1 VNNESSHQNK
11 KSRNIRIVGITDGN
25 LFDKTT
31 WSGCS
36 YGFFTAIQKIDCL
49 YAGISGL
56 PPQLIKRLYQLKNFS
71 WGLKRWKFKYHI
83 DIAYFEAMTR
93 KVEMELSKLNDNFT
107 HIIQVFSF
115 YDVPSI
121 IENKN
126 VVTCAFQD
134 GNLIRRL
141 NNPFGHP
148 HISPRLIDKAM
159 QREIRIFRR
168 LDYIFTFSEWLRQ
181 SFINEYNIK
190 PDKVFT
196 VGAGANIPIPETNN
210 KQEFDGRT
218 ILFIGID
225 FERKGGK
232 ILLEAFRKVKAELSD
247 ARLII
252 IGPNLKDLP
261 DGVECL
267 GYISKNSPEGL
278 RKLKQAYSDA
288 SVFTM
293 PSLYEPFGVVFLEAM
308 AHGLPCIGADNCA
321 MPEIID
327 HEKTGFLVPARDP
340 ECLANRIIELLKD
353 VELAKAM
360 GNKGENKF
368 INNFTWNHV
377 AERVVDVLRANM

>member
-1 VNNESSHQNK
+1 MNNESSHQNEK
-11 KSRNIRIVGITDGN
+11 LHNIKIVGIADGN

-36 YGFFTAIQKIDCL
+36 YGFFTAIQKIGCL

-56 PPQLIKRLYQLKNFS
+56 PPQFINRFYQLKNFS

-93 KVEMELSKLNDNFT
+93 KVKIELSKLNDNFT

-115 YDVPSI
+115 YDVPLI

-148 HISPRLIDKAM
+148 RISPRLIDKAM

-181 SFINEYNIK
+181 SFINDYNI
-190 PDKVFT
+190 DSDRIYV
-196 VGAGANIPIPETNN
+196 VGAGANIPIPEINE
-210 KQEFDGRT
+210 KQKFDGRT

-267 GYISKNSPEGL
+267 GYISKNTPEGL
-278 RKLKQAYSDA
+278 KRLKQAYSDA

-308 AHGLPCIGADNCA
+308 AYGLPCIGADNCA

-327 HEKTGFLVPARDP
+327 HGKTGFLVQPGDS
-340 ECLANRIIELLKD
+340 ENLADRIVELLKD
-353 VELAKAM
+353 FRLAKKM
-360 GNKGENKF
+360 GDNGLKKV
-368 INNFTWNHV
+368 INNFTWAHV
-377 AERVVDVLRANM
+377 ANRVVDTLQSKM

>member
-1 VNNESSHQNK
+1 MNNESSHQNK
-11 KSRNIRIVGITDGN
+11 KLHDIKIVGITDGN

-36 YGFFTAIQKIDCL
+36 YGFFTEIQKIGCL

-56 PPQLIKRLYQLKNFS
+56 PPQLINWLYQLKNFR

-93 KVEMELSKLNDNFT
+93 KVKKELSRLNDKFT

-126 VVTCAFQD
+126 IVTCAFQD
-134 GNLIRRL
+134 GNLVRRL

-159 QREIRIFRR
+159 QREIRIFRG

-181 SFINEYNIK
+181 SFINEYTIK

-210 KQEFDGRT
+210 TQEFDGRT

-232 ILLEAFRKVKAELSD
+232 ILLEAFRQAKSEIPD
-247 ARLII
+247 ARLVI
-252 IGPNLKDLP
+252 IGPNLKGLP
-261 DGVECL
+261 NGVECL
-267 GYISKNSPEGL
+267 GYISKDSPEGMM
-278 RKLKQAYSDA
+278 RLKQAYMNA
-288 SVFTM
+288 SVFVM

-308 AHGLPCIGADNCA
+308 AHGLPCIGSDNCA

-327 HEKTGFLVPARDP
+327 QGETGFLVPPGDSDSLAKNIIEVLRDP
-340 ECLANRIIELLKD
+340 
-353 VELAKAM
+353 VLAKSM
-360 GNKGENKF
+360 GDKGYRKLIEK
-368 INNFTWNHV
+368 FTWDRV
-377 AERVVDVLRANM
+377 ANRVVDTLQSKM